1 MLTDK
6 NVCATVEEILSCTES
21 FFIATMAQESPRKGF
36 SSLFNAPTDVPAF
49 LVIAIGI
56 AIAAFMEDLPVRLIG
71 VCISILGSIALFVL
85 YAQRVKDL
93 SALQP
98 TTMKPAKTVS
108 DVADFKTTVKQETGS
123 KRLVFDDFAESFGE
137 IDDAPTIAVPN
148 AATNA
153 ATSSTPASTPS
164 AGNSPAQ
171 TGNNKKNKDKVN
183 SPKSS
188 PIQAS
193 QTAPPAANE
202 QPLEK
207 TRIPATAPTTN
218 PPSNQALPKRLVFDD
233 FDEAADFDDVQLVIA
248 PEKFTP
254 LQSAPVLGSANA
266 AATQNIPQSSTKPDA
281 VRSSS
286 TSTTTFAKKV
296 LVFDDADEGASMRND
311 FTPTV
316 AIGESDLPE
325 SLKKAPAPAPVTP
338 APQPF
343 TRTSTL
349 PTPGNYTAPAL
360 DETLLG
366 ADFDDEEGGEFRIL
380 GKMPSVEVGAS
391 STNTAFQEELAKKKS
406 DEVRVEEG
414 HVSLEIGHS
423 TDDNTIA
430 PTTNQ
435 PMTND
440 QSTNDQST
448 NDQSTNDQSTND
460 QSEPTAQITESEDL
474 QEKVSRASKA
484 ALHIATVEKEIRE
497 ISAVSAQVSSGG
509 AERTADAVAAAQAAD
524 LKNYRPEKPE
534 TNKLNAS
541 KIAASDAS
549 HELPEEAVSHRRK
562 KLTVTMDEIAEETP
576 EVVKNEPRREFDFL
590 LQRILMAIRSA
601 MNART
606 AAYWWYAA
614 DRKQLTME
622 AKISDSANTIEHRTI
637 TLSETD
643 TLSQIALSGSPEI
656 LTEISTDAELTLL
669 PYYTSAAGTR
679 SFVGVPVFY
688 NQAVVGILT
697 ADSSEDDAYD
707 NATVSFL
714 GHFTKL
720 ISGLIQ
726 SYTEKYDLLQAA
738 RTLEAIDTFRQLTLK
753 PERTGEDI
761 CTALIRS
768 LMRLVPYS
776 TMGTCIYNDETS
788 AWYISNLHTKIVE
801 ARSVLG
807 ATVVL
812 ETSLVGKTITNG
824 RTYRFQNLTP
834 NFVRLAEGELA
845 SAAIAFTAIPLVSVS
860 RCYGA
865 LFIEE
870 HGETRLTKQD
880 IEILE
885 TACEY
890 AGTALEQIQL
900 QDYVQNHAQT
910 QASSA
915 SKANDLVADERTQQN
930 IVEAIDFVMQI
941 RQEMAK
947 AREAGSTMSIALIK
961 LDEYAAF
968 AKNDTL
974 KEELFRLFS
983 ENVKAHLRENDVV
996 GRYLGNIVGVCLNGK
1011 TTNEAQMWA
1020 ERLRREIAGKPINV
1034 KGKQFTI
1041 TASIGLAELLKQS
1054 TTEELF
1060 THAEQAL
1067 QLASQATNR
1076 VNVFA

>member
-1 MLTDK
+1 
-6 NVCATVEEILSCTES
+6 
-21 FFIATMAQESPRKGF
+21 MAQESPNKGF
-36 SSLFNAPTDVPAF
+36 STLFNAPTDVPAF
-49 LVIAIGI
+49 LVIALGI
-56 AIAAFMEDLPVRLIG
+56 AIATFMEDLPVRLIG

-98 TTMKPAKTVS
+98 TTTSKTTKAVS
-108 DVADFKTTVKQETGS
+108 DVADFKTTVKKEVGS

-137 IDDAPTIAVPN
+137 IDD
-148 AATNA
+148 
-153 ATSSTPASTPS
+153 TPAPLSSAPVSTTPVGHSITENINKKKNKEKSPSLKKVSPQASQAQISQSTPS
-164 AGNSPAQ
+164 NITPTPSKQ
-171 TGNNKKNKDKVN
+171 
-183 SPKSS
+183 SFH
-188 PIQAS
+188 
-193 QTAPPAANE
+193 E
-202 QPLEK
+202 Q
-207 TRIPATAPTTN
+207 RGIPTNTPAPTA
-218 PPSNQALPKRLVFDD
+218 SNQALPKRLVFDD
-233 FDEAADFDDVQLVIA
+233 FDEAADFDDIQLVIA
-248 PEKFTP
+248 PEKFTSQP
-254 LQSAPVLGSANA
+254 QQSVTRSANA
-266 AATQNIPQSSTKPDA
+266 APAPMATDARQSSA
-281 VRSSS
+281 SSS
-286 TSTTTFAKKV
+286 TSGSLSEPPPTTFAKKI
-296 LVFDDADEGASMRND
+296 LVFDDSDEGASMLND
-311 FTPTV
+311 FTPKV
-316 AIGESDLPE
+316 AIGEAYLPE
-325 SLKKAPAPAPVTP
+325 SLKKTPAPLPVTP

-343 TRTSTL
+343 TRPL
-349 PTPGNYTAPAL
+349 PTPENYAAPVL
-360 DETLLG
+360 DTTLLNT
-366 ADFDDEEGGEFRIL
+366 DFDDDEGGEFRIL
-380 GKMPSVEVGAS
+380 GKMPSVEIGS
-391 STNTAFQEELAKKKS
+391 STANSAFQEEIKKKKS
-406 DEVRVEEG
+406 DEANDEAMKVEQRVEQNREQKIEQRAEQKIEQKVEQ
-414 HVSLEIGHS
+414 VSQQLSPQE
-423 TDDNTIA
+423 A
-430 PTTNQ
+430 EMTT
-435 PMTND
+435 
-440 QSTNDQST
+440 
-448 NDQSTNDQSTND
+448 
-460 QSEPTAQITESEDL
+460 ITEAL
-474 QEKVSRASKA
+474 QDKVTRASKA
-484 ALHIATVEKEIRE
+484 ALHVATVEKEMQE
-497 ISAVSAQVSSGG
+497 ISAVSAQVSSGR

-524 LKNYRPEKPE
+524 LKNYRPEKPD
-534 TNKLNAS
+534 AS
-541 KIAASDAS
+541 KIAASEAS
-549 HELPEEAVSHRRK
+549 HALPEEAVSHRRK

-614 DRKQLTME
+614 DRKQLTIE
-622 AKISDSANTIEHRTI
+622 ANISDLATAIEHRTI
-637 TLSETD
+637 ALSDAD

-656 LTEISTDAELTLL
+656 LTEISSDAELMLL
-669 PYYTSAAGTR
+669 PYYTRAAGTR

-688 NQAVVGILT
+688 NQVVVGILM
-697 ADSSEDDAYD
+697 ADSTEDDAYD

-776 TMGTCIYNDETS
+776 TMGTCIYNDET
-788 AWYISNLHTKIVE
+788 ALWYISNLHTKIAE

-807 ATVVL
+807 AKVVL
-812 ETSLVGKTITNG
+812 ESSLVGKTITNG

-834 NFVRLAEGELA
+834 NFVRLAEKELTPEMV
-845 SAAIAFTAIPLVSVS
+845 AFTAIPLVSVS

-870 HGETRLTKQD
+870 YGETRLTKQD

-900 QDYVQNHAQT
+900 QDYVQNHAQRQT
-910 QASSA
+910 SSA
-915 SKANDLVADERTQQN
+915 KDASEPATTTNMDERTQQN

-947 AREAGSTMSIALIK
+947 AKETGSTMSIALVK
-961 LDEYAAF
+961 LDEYTAF
-968 AKNDTL
+968 ANNDAVR
-974 KEELFRLFS
+974 EQLFQLFS
-983 ENVKAHLRENDVV
+983 ENVKAHIRENDHV

-1011 TTNEAQMWA
+1011 NTNEAQMWA
-1020 ERLRREIAGKPINV
+1020 ERLRREIAGKPINIG
-1034 KGKQFTI
+1034 GKQFTI
-1041 TASIGLAELLKQS
+1041 TASIGLAELLKQA